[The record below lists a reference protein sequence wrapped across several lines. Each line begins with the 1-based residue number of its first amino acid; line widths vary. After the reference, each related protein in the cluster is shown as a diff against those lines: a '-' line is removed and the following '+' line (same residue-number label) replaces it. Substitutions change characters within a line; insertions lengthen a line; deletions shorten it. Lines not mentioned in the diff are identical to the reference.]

1 MAKNKGSLW
10 YKIWFIVLPMVS
22 ITAYYY
28 LSIALNK
35 WVLDLV
41 LGVLKVPMIQ
51 FIEFMYLAEILIS
64 LILLIIFFV
73 VYELFVKKDEDEVRT
88 KLNLKDGGF
97 SFGLL
102 LQERYLSFRHRLL
115 Q

>member
-10 YKIWFIVLPMVS
+10 YKIWFIVLPIVS

-41 LGVLKVPMIQ
+41 LGVLEVPMIQ

-64 LILLIIFFV
+64 HILQRI
-73 VYELFVKKDEDEVRT
+73 
-88 KLNLKDGGF
+88 
-97 SFGLL
+97 
-102 LQERYLSFRHRLL
+102 
-115 Q
+115 